1 LIQINAP
8 CSDLW
13 IIRPRRDRG
22 FAMMTKLRC
31 HTLVRGLCAAPVL
44 AFLLALGAGQVA
56 SADEAEEGKDR
67 ERLEASRD
75 WLGGIPAAPT
85 EDWEIGFG
93 GRLYDNWY
101 EALDVDEPEGT
112 HPSYPAA
119 GRQEGAATWRCKE
132 CHGWDYKGRDGRYAS
147 GSHATGIVGI
157 QAMVGADPS
166 AIRAI
171 IGDATHG
178 YTPEM
183 IPPEA
188 MDRLARF
195 VTRGQHETDLYIDG
209 ASGKVRGEAEPGE
222 RYYQNICA
230 PCHGFDGKALN
241 FSGDPDAPEYVGTV
255 AVENPWETLHK
266 IRNGQP
272 GQPMPALRVLP
283 RQDVVDIL
291 AYIQTLPT
299 E

>member
-1 LIQINAP
+1 MTRAP
-8 CSDLW
+8 TVVSTCRLRVAPVSGILLF
-13 IIRPRRDRG
+13 
-22 FAMMTKLRC
+22 FALA
-31 HTLVRGLCAAPVL
+31 AAPM
-44 AFLLALGAGQVA
+44 AA
-56 SADEAEEGKDR
+56 ADEDEESEER
-67 ERLEASRD
+67 ETEAIEASRD

-93 GRLYDNWY
+93 GRLYDNWF

-112 HPSYPAA
+112 HPAYPAV
-119 GRQEGAATWRCKE
+119 GQQEGSTTWRCKE
-132 CHGWDYKGRDGRYAS
+132 CHGWDYKGRDGEYGS

-157 QAMVGADPS
+157 QAMIGADPS

-171 IGDATHG
+171 IEDDTHG

-195 VTRGQHETDLYIDG
+195 VTRGQHETALYFDYATG
-209 ASGKVRGEAEPGE
+209 RALGEAEPGE

-230 PCHGFDGKALN
+230 PCHGFDGMALN

-255 AVENPWETLHK
+255 GVQNPLEALHK

-283 RQDVVDIL
+283 RQDVADIL
-291 AYIQTLPT
+291 AYIRTLPT

>member
-1 LIQINAP
+1 
-8 CSDLW
+8 
-13 IIRPRRDRG
+13 
-22 FAMMTKLRC
+22 MTRLPTVIATWRSR
-31 HTLVRGLCAAPVL
+31 TMPLSGVLLVL
-44 AFLLALGAGQVA
+44 ALAAGQVA
-56 SADEAEEGKDR
+56 VADEDEEEEER
-67 ERLEASRD
+67 ERTEALEASRD

-93 GRLYDNWY
+93 GRLYDNWF
-101 EALDVDEPEGT
+101 EALAADEPEGT
-112 HPSYPAA
+112 HPAYPAA
-119 GRQEGAATWRCKE
+119 GQQQGAATWRCKE
-132 CHGWDYKGRDGRYAS
+132 CHGWDYKGRDGEYGS

-171 IGDATHG
+171 IEDQTHG

-195 VTRGQHETDLYIDG
+195 VTRGQHEADLYFDG
-209 ASGKVRGEAEPGE
+209 ATGRVLGEAEPGE

-255 AVENPWETLHK
+255 AVENPLEALHK

-291 AYIQTLPT
+291 AYIRTLPT

>member
-1 LIQINAP
+1 MTRAP
-8 CSDLW
+8 TVLSTCRLRVAPVSGILLV
-13 IIRPRRDRG
+13 
-22 FAMMTKLRC
+22 FALA
-31 HTLVRGLCAAPVL
+31 AAPM
-44 AFLLALGAGQVA
+44 AA
-56 SADEAEEGKDR
+56 ADEDEES
-67 ERLEASRD
+67 EEETAALEASRD

-93 GRLYDNWY
+93 GRLYDNWF
-101 EALDVDEPEGT
+101 EALAVDEPEGT
-112 HPSYPAA
+112 HPAYPAV
-119 GRQEGAATWRCKE
+119 GQQEGAATWRCKE
-132 CHGWDYKGRDGRYAS
+132 CHGWDYKGRDGDYGS

-157 QAMVGADPS
+157 QAMIGADPS

-171 IGDATHG
+171 IEDDTHG

-195 VTRGQHETDLYIDG
+195 VTRGQHETALYFDYATG
-209 ASGKVRGEAEPGE
+209 RALGEAEPGE

-255 AVENPWETLHK
+255 GVQNPLEALHK

-283 RQDVVDIL
+283 RQDVADIL
-291 AYIQTLPT
+291 AYIRTLPT